1 MSPPARGI
9 KVGKTLLT
17 RGLFGC
23 SLTLLASPAFAQSTG
38 TKDFDEIVVTG
49 KKGDAAVGGVV
60 LPATSKAKVGLNAEF
75 IQHETPGQSINDT
88 INMLPGVSFQNN
100 DPYGSSGG
108 TLSIRGFDASRV
120 SEMWDGF
127 PLNDTGSYAIYSNQQ
142 LDPELIGQV
151 AVSLGSTDV
160 DSPSA
165 SATGSTINYST
176 RNPSEDFHVR
186 MAGSVGQ
193 YDFFRVFGAVDTGV
207 FTPFG
212 TRAFFSASK
221 STNNV
226 VFTDAG
232 KIDKT
237 QINAKIYQPIGNN
250 GDFISVAGHYNRN
263 INNFFGSVPLS
274 NVGASVG
281 TGSGNRFPQTRDERF
296 YDVGNCVSSAGVACG
311 LGAYDYRYNPSKTAN
326 IRINSRFTLTDKL
339 TFTADA
345 AYSYTLANGG
355 GTATASEGFAT
366 IDGHAVAGYVGS
378 TPYFGGVDLNGDGD
392 TRDTVLISAPSATET
407 NRYLLNLGLRY
418 DFNDMQTVRIGYSLD
433 YGRHR
438 QTGELTTI
446 GGYGFATTPFPSED
460 PLLDSTGTA
469 LQKRDRFSKAILNQA
484 FGEYRG
490 RFFDSKLTLNAG
502 VRAPFF
508 TRDLHNYCFTTS
520 STGALICSGQN
531 AATDAIIAAAYP
543 NYQGPQE
550 RKFNYNRVLPSAGLV
565 YQLVAPLAVFAN
577 YSKGMQV
584 PGTDNLYNSFYYAE
598 GTTGA
603 EGAKPETTDNFDAGL
618 RYQMGRLQ
626 AQVSGWYTVFHDRL
640 ASSYDLE
647 TNTTIYRNLGT
658 VHKYGIDGSISYRP
672 IDLVTLYAFG
682 SYLKSKIL
690 DDVQASATTT
700 YYTAGKREAGAPTY
714 TFGGRVE
721 GNAGPIRVGI
731 EAKRTGERYV
741 NDQNLPVTISGVQ
754 VYGAKAPAYTLVNLD
769 ARISLKPLG
778 LDDQT
783 YLQLNISNLFDKLY
797 VGGFSG
803 TSATNSLT
811 YAQIGAPRA
820 VSATLNMGF

>member
-1 MSPPARGI
+1 MGMASF
-9 KVGKTLLT
+9 K

-23 SLTLLASPAFAQSTG
+23 SLCIVATPAFAQSTS
-38 TKDFDEIVVTG
+38 TQDFEDVVVTA
-49 KKGDAAVGGVV
+49 KKGDADIAGVV
-60 LPATSKAKVGLNAEF
+60 LPATSKAKVGLDATF
-75 IQHETPGQSINDT
+75 IQHETPGQSINET

-100 DPYGSSGG
+100 DPYGSAGG

-127 PLNDTGSYAIYSNQQ
+127 PLNDTGNYAIYSNQQ

-151 AVSLGSTDV
+151 TVSLGSTDV

-165 SATGSTINYST
+165 SATGSTINYTT
-176 RNPSEDFHVR
+176 RNPSEDFHVNV
-186 MAGSVGQ
+186 AGSAGD
-193 YDFFRVFGAVDTGV
+193 YDFMRVFGVVDTGV
-207 FTPFG
+207 ITKFG
-212 TRAFFSASK
+212 TRAFISASK
-221 STNNV
+221 STNDV

-237 QINAKIYQPIGNN
+237 QINAKIYQPIGSN
-250 GDFISVAGHYNRN
+250 GDFVSLAGHYNRN

-274 NVGASVG
+274 NSGTSVG
-281 TGSGNRFPQTRDERF
+281 TGSGNRFPQTKDERF

-311 LGAYDYRYNPSKTAN
+311 FTAYDYRYNPSKTAN
-326 IRINSRFTLTDKL
+326 LRLNSRFTLSDRL

-355 GTATASEGFAT
+355 GTATAQEGSTT
-366 IDGHAVAGYVGS
+366 IGGQSVAGYVGS

-392 TRDTVLISAPSATET
+392 TTDAVVVSAPSTTET
-407 NRYLLNLGLRY
+407 NRYLLNLALRY
-418 DFNDMQTVRIGYSLD
+418 DFNDTQTVRVGYSLD

-446 GGYGFATTPFPSED
+446 GIDGLATTPFPNDD
-460 PLLDSTGTA
+460 PLLDASGTA
-469 LQKRDRFSKAILNQA
+469 LQKRDRFSKALLNQG

-490 RFFDSKLTLNAG
+490 RFLDSKLTVTAG
-502 VRAPFF
+502 VRVPFF
-508 TRDLHNYCFTTS
+508 KRDLTNYCFTTS
-520 STGALICSGQN
+520 VSGGLVCSGQN

-543 NYQGPQE
+543 AYQAPQ
-550 RKFNYNRVLPSAGLV
+550 NRTFDYSRFLPSAGLL
-565 YQLVAPLAVFAN
+565 YQIAGPLAAFAN

-598 GTTGA
+598 GTSGA
-603 EGAKPETTDNFDAGL
+603 EAASPETTDNVDIGL
-618 RYQMGRLQ
+618 RYGQGRLQ
-626 AQVSGWYTVFHDRL
+626 AQLSGWYTVFHDRL

-658 VHKYGIDGSISYRP
+658 VHKYGVDGSISYRP
-672 IDLVTLYAFG
+672 IDQLTLYAFG

-690 DDVQASATTT
+690 DDIQASATTT
-700 YYTAGKREAGAPTY
+700 YLTAGKREAGAPTY
-714 TFGGRVE
+714 TFGGRAE
-721 GNAGPIRVGI
+721 ANAGPVRLGI

-769 ARISLKPLG
+769 ARVSLKPLG
-778 LDDQT
+778 LNDQT
-783 YLQLNISNLFDKLY
+783 FLQLNVTNLFDKLY

-820 VSATLNMGF
+820 VSATLSMGF

>member
-1 MSPPARGI
+1 MRSTSF
-9 KVGKTLLT
+9 K
-17 RGLFGC
+17 RGLLGC
-23 SLTLLASPAFAQSTG
+23 TLCIVATPAFAQSTS
-38 TKDFDEIVVTG
+38 TQDFDEIVVTA
-49 KKGDAAVGGVV
+49 KKGDADVGGVV
-60 LPATSKAKVGLNAEF
+60 LPATSKAKVGLDATF
-75 IQHETPGQSINDT
+75 IQHETPGQTINDT

-100 DPYGSSGG
+100 DPYGSTGG

-127 PLNDTGSYAIYSNQQ
+127 PLNDTGNYAIYSNQQ

-151 AVSLGSTDV
+151 TVSLGSTDV

-165 SATGSTINYST
+165 SATGSTINYTT
-176 RNPSEDFHVR
+176 RNPSEDFHINV
-186 MAGSVGQ
+186 AGSAGD
-193 YDFFRVFGAVDTGV
+193 YDFMRVFGVVDTGV
-207 FTPFG
+207 FTKFG
-212 TRAFFSASK
+212 TRAFISASK
-221 STNNV
+221 STNDV

-232 KIDKT
+232 KVDKT

-250 GDFISVAGHYNRN
+250 GDFISIAGHYNRN

-274 NVGASVG
+274 NSGASVG
-281 TGSGNRFPQTRDERF
+281 TGSGNRFPQTKDERF
-296 YDVGNCVSSAGVACG
+296 YEVGNCVSSAGVACG
-311 LGAYDYRYNPSKTAN
+311 LSAYDYRYNPSKTAN
-326 IRINSRFTLTDKL
+326 LRLNSRFTLSDKL
-339 TFTADA
+339 TLTVDA
-345 AYSYTLANGG
+345 AYAYTLANGG
-355 GTATASEGFAT
+355 GTATAQEGSAT
-366 IDGHAVAGYVGS
+366 IGGQSVAGYVGS

-392 TRDTVLISAPSATET
+392 TNDAVLVSAPSTTQT

-418 DFNDMQTVRIGYSLD
+418 DFNDSQTVRVGYSLD

-446 GGYGFATTPFPSED
+446 NGYGLATTPFPSAD
-460 PLLDSTGTA
+460 PLVDATGTA
-469 LQKRDRFSKAILNQA
+469 LQKRDRFSKALLNQG

-490 RFFDSKLTLNAG
+490 RFLDSKLTVTAG
-502 VRAPFF
+502 VRVPFF
-508 TRDLHNYCFTTS
+508 KRDLTNYCFTTS
-520 STGALICSGQN
+520 ATGAVVCSGQN

-543 NYQGPQE
+543 NYQAPQN
-550 RKFNYNRVLPSAGLV
+550 RTFNYSRVLPSAGLL
-565 YQLVAPLAVFAN
+565 YQLAAPLSVFAN

-584 PGTDNLYNSFYYAE
+584 PGTDNLYNSFYYAA

-603 EGAKPETTDNFDAGL
+603 EAAKPETTDNFDLGL
-618 RYQMGRLQ
+618 RFGQGRLQ

-640 ASSYDLE
+640 ASSYDLD

-658 VHKYGIDGSISYRP
+658 VHKYGVDGSISYRP
-672 IDLVTLYAFG
+672 VDQLTLYAFG

-690 DDVQASATTT
+690 DDVQATATTT
-700 YYTAGKREAGAPTY
+700 YLTAGKREAGAPTY
-714 TFGGRVE
+714 TFGGRAE
-721 GNAGPIRVGI
+721 ANAGPVRIGI

-741 NDQNLPVTISGVQ
+741 NDQNLPVVISGVQ

-769 ARISLKPLG
+769 ARVSLKPLG
-778 LDDQT
+778 LNDQT
-783 YLQLNISNLFDKLY
+783 FLQLNVTNLFDKLY

-820 VSATLNMGF
+820 VSATVSMGF